1 MKVYDL
7 IILGAGPA
15 GLEAALQAKTKGIDA
30 LLVDREEAGSLIWN
44 TMHGKKFLHAYG
56 RNTQKP
62 QGLINFP
69 DRLTGGELV
78 RLWREQAKELEYKPG
93 TNFISLKKAG
103 EIFELKT
110 TDGELRAKNV
120 LLATGTMDNPNKLGV
135 PGEEKFPVRYELDYN
150 EIPFEQKIIVVG
162 GGNSAV
168 ETALECGLDNPV
180 KMIVRKDHLRESVTD
195 RNKDEL
201 KKAIE
206 AGEVEMIYE
215 TEITEIKDG
224 EVVLNNGQT
233 EPYDQLYVHIG
244 YKTPSEWLTSL
255 SLTLNEQGLPKI
267 KDNFE
272 SSLPH
277 LFVAGALTGAD
288 SVVES
293 ANQSI
298 KIIDHLT
305 K

>member
-1 MKVYDL
+1 MKIYDL

-15 GLEAALQAKTKGIDA
+15 GLEAALQAKQKGIDA
-30 LLVDREEAGSLIWN
+30 LLIEREEAGALIWN
-44 TMHGKKFLHAYG
+44 TMHSKKFLHAYG
-56 RNTQKP
+56 RNTEKP
-62 QGLINFP
+62 QGLLNFP

-78 RLWREQAKELEYKPG
+78 NLWRKQAKELNYLPN
-93 TNFISLKKAG
+93 TNFLGMETG
-103 EIFELKT
+103 ETFNLKT
-110 TDGELRAKNV
+110 TGGEYRAKNII
-120 LLATGTMDNPNKLGV
+120 LTTGTMDNPNKLGV
-135 PGEEKFPVRYELDYN
+135 PGEEKYPVRYELDYN
-150 EIPFEQKIIVVG
+150 QIPFEEKIIVVG

-180 KMIVRKDHLRESVTD
+180 KMIVRKNHLRESVTD

-206 AGEVEMIYE
+206 AGEVEMLYE
-215 TEITEIKDG
+215 TEITEIKDR
-224 EVVLNNGQT
+224 EVALNNGQT

-267 KDNFE
+267 DRNFE

-298 KIIDHLT
+298 KIISHLL